1 MITIQDVLKADVFRN
16 YNILAGENGLL
27 REVTTITVAEVPDAA
42 NWLRGGELVCT
53 TAFFI
58 SNTDLE
64 QSQWIESLIVN
75 GASALAI
82 KTSRFLGVL
91 PETIIECANRHNFPI
106 IELDHEVTWPVII
119 ESFMD
124 HLRNQRIKIMELI
137 EDIQRNLINL
147 VLENNTLQTIVDNI
161 SELVG
166 NTIIIEDA
174 KLNVIAF
181 GKVGGDVQPHPDSPL
196 LQERMSDSFRQNIIE
211 SNFYKEVK
219 GGVKKEYLEINL
231 TLSASETIRNYMV
244 PIFSNKTIY
253 GFISLLESHHTY
265 SSKDLIILKNSS
277 TAIALQLMKQYLNQQ
292 TYRKKNLALI
302 EDIIHGRIHTQ
313 IVFEYDFLNINLA
326 NPMIAILVDYAEPNL
341 ENNYFW
347 ERSEDLITM
356 IIQRHLHRYFNQVII
371 GNNGSLFTLLVS
383 FQPNQFKKIPS
394 LVKQAMVNALAE
406 LANQFGENKF
416 NIGIGGAFPQPEMIE
431 KSFKE
436 ANTALSV
443 VKKCSGKR
451 GNLLLFEE
459 IGIHRILS
467 MIQDTAKI
475 REFCDDFLLDLK
487 KYDEANENVLLDTLH
502 EYLLCDCVVKETA
515 RKMFVHPNTVSYRIK
530 KIKQLIKHDLD
541 IPEFKMAYLFAL
553 ESYDLLNATKPSGNP
568 IFEPSSHN
576 DRDSG
581 PE

>member
-1 MITIQDVLKADVFRN
+1 MITIKDVLNSDVFKK
-16 YNILAGENGLL
+16 YKILAGENGLN

-58 SNTDLE
+58 SNKDLE
-64 QSQWIESLIVN
+64 QKDWIESLILN

-91 PETIIECANRHNFPI
+91 PESIIECANSYKFPI
-106 IELDHEVTWPVII
+106 IELDHEITWPVII

-124 HLRNQRIKIMELI
+124 YLTNQRIKIMQLI
-137 EDIQRNLINL
+137 EDVQRDLINL
-147 VLENNTLQTIVDNI
+147 VLENNTIQTIVNKI
-161 SELVG
+161 SALVE

-174 KLNVIAF
+174 KLNLIAL
-181 GKVGGDVQPHPDSPL
+181 GNVEGNLQPDLDSPL
-196 LQERMSDSFRQNIIE
+196 LKERINDAFRQKVIK
-211 SNFYKEVK
+211 SSFYKEIK
-219 GGVKKEYLEINL
+219 SGAKKKHLEINL
-231 TLSASETIRNYMV
+231 NVPEKKNVRNYMI

-253 GFISLLESHHTY
+253 GFISILESHRAY
-265 SSKDLIILKNSS
+265 SSKDLIVLNNSS

-313 IVFEYDFLNINLA
+313 IVFEYDFLNINLTD
-326 NPMIAILVDYAEPNL
+326 PMIAILVDYVEPDH

-347 ERSEDLITM
+347 ERSEDLIT
-356 IIQRHLHRYFNQVII
+356 IIIKKHLNKHFQQVII
-371 GNNGSLFTLLVS
+371 GNNGSLFTVLVS
-383 FQPNQFKKIPS
+383 FNPNQVKQVPT
-394 LVKQAMVNALAE
+394 LVKQAMLIALKE
-406 LANQFGENKF
+406 LVKQFGEDKF
-416 NIGIGGAFPQPEMIE
+416 LIGIGGAFPQPEMTG
-431 KSFKE
+431 KSFKQ

-443 VKKCSGKR
+443 VKKTSGRR

-467 MIQDTAKI
+467 LIQDTTKI
-475 REFCDDFLLDLK
+475 RDFCDDFLLKLK
-487 KYDEANENVLLDTLH
+487 QYDEENENVLLNTLH
-502 EYLLCDCVVKETA
+502 EYLLCDCNIKKTA
-515 RKMFVHPNTVSYRIK
+515 EKLFVHPNTISYRMK

-553 ESYDLLNATKPSGNP
+553 EAEDLLKQG
-568 IFEPSSHN
+568 
-576 DRDSG
+576 G
-581 PE
+581 Y

>member
-1 MITIQDVLKADVFRN
+1 MITIHDVLKSEVFKK
-16 YNILAGENGLL
+16 YKILAGENGLT
-27 REVTTITVAEVPDAA
+27 REVTTITIAEVPDAA

-58 SNTDLE
+58 SNKDLE
-64 QSQWIESLIVN
+64 QKDWIESLIVN

-91 PETIIECANRHNFPI
+91 PNSIIDCANIHNFPI

-124 HLRNQRIKIMELI
+124 YLMNQRIKIMELI
-137 EDIQRNLINL
+137 EDVQRNLINL
-147 VLENNTLQTIVDNI
+147 VLENNTIQTIVNKI

-174 KLNVIAF
+174 KLNLVAL
-181 GKVGGDVQPHPDSPL
+181 GDVEGNIQPDLGSPL
-196 LQERMSDSFRQNIIE
+196 LKERLSDDFKQKVVS
-211 SNFYKEVK
+211 SNFYKEIK
-219 GGVKKEYLEINL
+219 SGVKRENFEIILNIPE
-231 TLSASETIRNYMV
+231 AEKVRNYMI
-244 PIFSNKTIY
+244 PIFSNKTVY
-253 GFISLLESHHTY
+253 GFISLLESHQTY
-265 SSKDLIILKNSS
+265 TSRDLIVLKNSS

-313 IVFEYDFLNINLA
+313 IVFEYDFLNINLTD
-326 NPMIAILVDYAEPNL
+326 PMIAILVDYAEPDL

-347 ERSEDLITM
+347 ERSEDLIT
-356 IIQRHLHRYFNQVII
+356 IIIKKHLNKYFHQVII
-371 GNNGSLFTLLVS
+371 GNNGSLFTVLVS
-383 FQPNQFKKIPS
+383 FQPNQIKQVPA
-394 LVKQAMVNALAE
+394 LVKQAMLSALKE
-406 LANQFGENKF
+406 LAKQFGEDKF
-416 NIGIGGAFPQPEMIE
+416 LIGIGGAFPQPEMTG
-431 KSFKE
+431 KSFKQ

-443 VKKCSGKR
+443 VKKCNSRR

-467 MIQDTAKI
+467 LIQDTAKI
-475 REFCDDFLLDLK
+475 RDFCDDFLLKLK
-487 KYDEANENVLLDTLH
+487 QYDEENENVLLNTLH
-502 EYLLCDCVVKETA
+502 EYLLCDCSIKKTA
-515 RKMFVHPNTVSYRIK
+515 EKLFVHPNTISYRMK

-553 ESYDLLNATKPSGNP
+553 EAEDLLKQRIIDDNK
-568 IFEPSSHN
+568 
-576 DRDSG
+576 
-581 PE
+581 